1 MASIFTSQVQDAF
14 RNMDVSDHPAI
25 RSWREAQEREA
36 VEEAKD
42 MEEDHSEIDSSG
54 KPNLKM
60 DFDPQTQSVMN
71 SFMEQF
77 KQEAIFGEAAEAT
90 SENVGTGSDM
100 GDENWAFDWDEETD
114 VVEESFKDE
123 L

>member
-1 MASIFTSQVQDAF
+1 
-14 RNMDVSDHPAI
+14 MDVGDHPAI
-25 RSWREAQEREA
+25 RSWREAQEKEA

-42 MEEDHSEIDSSG
+42 MEEDHSDMDSSG

-60 DFDPQTQSVMN
+60 DFDPQTQGVMN

-77 KQEAIFGEAAEAT
+77 KQEAIFGEAT
-90 SENVGTGSDM
+90 SDDVGTGLDV

-114 VVEESFKDE
+114 AFEESLKDE